1 MSENAQSESRTKYGD
16 RINDDH
22 WEDDEPEGPPAW
34 MEDTSAKDITLDVQL
49 HEQGYQNDR
58 KWTVHCTENG
68 AFEVPPTLYCVHG
81 EEAVEM
87 DLVSEADLL
96 EEAMVEA

>member
-1 MSENAQSESRTKYGD
+1 MS
-16 RINDDH
+16 
-22 WEDDEPEGPPAW
+22 
-34 MEDTSAKDITLDVQL
+34 L
-49 HEQGYQNDR
+49 HECPRCGREIATNS
-58 KWTVHCTENG
+58 TTAG
-68 AFEVPPTLYCVHG
+68 AFEVPPIMYCVHG